1 MISSK
6 IFDRYLFKEMLIPF
20 SINVVFFTFIFL
32 MARMLDITNLVVNY
46 NIGVDKVLRLFFYL
60 TPYFLVFVIPMSVM
74 MSILLTF
81 MRLSA
86 DNEIVALKAGG
97 VGVYRLLP
105 PALLLCALGAGL
117 TFLMAVVGQPWGELA
132 AKRLTVQVAAEHI
145 DVGLKARIFNDSFKN
160 VMIYVNE
167 VDTRNNYLIDVF
179 IEDSRSDKI
188 TNTVVA
194 PKGRLLKE
202 ADQLVF
208 HLVLYDG
215 SIVQSDLSNHTANAI
230 RFDTYDVRLDLHDAI
245 AGTEKIRKG
254 RNEMSLSELR
264 AYIASLPP
272 DSGRRFRALREFHR
286 KFSIPAACIVLGF
299 LAIPLGI
306 QTRAKTKSTG
316 LVTGL
321 GLFLLYY
328 LILSLGVVFS
338 ESDMYP
344 PVVSMWMPNLVMGCV
359 GLFLFVRVVKERHFA
374 FSLPDWFRR
383 NRFSRATEPRT
394 GGDSRKGP

>member
-1 MISSK
+1 MFFSK

-46 NIGVDKVLRLFFYL
+46 NIGLDKVLKLFFYL

-74 MSILLTF
+74 MAILLTF

-86 DNEIVALKAGG
+86 DKEIVALKAGG
-97 VGVYRLLP
+97 IGVYRLLP
-105 PALLLCALGAGL
+105 PALLLCTLGAGL
-117 TFLMAVVGQPWGELA
+117 TFFMAVVGQPWGELS

-145 DVGLKARIFNDSFKN
+145 DVGLKARVFNDSFKD
-160 VMIYVNE
+160 VMIYVNQ

-179 IEDSRSDKI
+179 IEDSRSEKI
-188 TNTVVA
+188 INTVVA
-194 PKGRLLKE
+194 PKGRLFKE
-202 ADQLVF
+202 TEQLVF
-208 HLVLYDG
+208 HLVLYNG
-215 SIVQSDLSNHTANAI
+215 SIIQSNLSNHTANAI
-230 RFDTYDVRLDLHDAI
+230 RFETYDVRLDLHDAL
-245 AGTEKIRKG
+245 AGNEKIRKG
-254 RNEMSLSELR
+254 RNEMSLTELR
-264 AYIASLPP
+264 VYIESLPP

-286 KFSIPAACIVLGF
+286 KFSIPAACFVLGF

-328 LILSLGVVFS
+328 MILSLGVVFS
-338 ESDMYP
+338 ESDYYP
-344 PVVSMWMPNLVMGCV
+344 PVVSMWMPNLVMGCIA
-359 GLFLFVRVVKERHFA
+359 LFLFIRVVRERQFV
-374 FSLPDWFRR
+374 FSLTDWFGG
-383 NRFSRATEPRT
+383 NWFSKSSGP
-394 GGDSRKGP
+394 KG